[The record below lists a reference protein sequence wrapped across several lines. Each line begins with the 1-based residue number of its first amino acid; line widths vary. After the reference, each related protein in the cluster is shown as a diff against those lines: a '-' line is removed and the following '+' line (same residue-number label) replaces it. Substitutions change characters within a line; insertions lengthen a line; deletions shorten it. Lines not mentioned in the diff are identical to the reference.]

1 MEFVAF
7 ALIVFVF
14 IINLSPFWDEKAKE
28 KLRIEKESTERTIQQ
43 IHDKT
48 IQLDVKVNVL
58 DILLSAFLETF
69 KWTIIIGCIIAFLSN
84 CSGGSEPSWCGRG
97 AC

>member
-1 MEFVAF
+1 MEFVAL
-7 ALIVFVF
+7 ALVVLVF
-14 IINLSPFWDEKAKE
+14 IINLSPLWDEEAKE

-48 IQLDVKVNVL
+48 IQLDVEVNAS
-58 DILLSAFLETF
+58 DILLSAFLEAF
-69 KWTIIIGCIIAFLSN
+69 KWTMIVGCIVAFLST
-84 CSGGSEPSWCGRG
+84 CSGGSGPSWCGRG